1 MVTNKQRVIE
11 LLVAT
16 KYGVSASEMPTLIDV
31 PKDEALDIINELIS
45 EGENIHSLGDGMNP
59 EEFVLYSIGVID
71 ETVTPHTREK

>member
-31 PKDEALDIINELIS
+31 PKDEALGIINELIS
-45 EGENIHSLGDGMNP
+45 EGENIHSLGDGRVCTL
-59 EEFVLYSIGVID
+59 FYWC
-71 ETVTPHTREK
+71 HR